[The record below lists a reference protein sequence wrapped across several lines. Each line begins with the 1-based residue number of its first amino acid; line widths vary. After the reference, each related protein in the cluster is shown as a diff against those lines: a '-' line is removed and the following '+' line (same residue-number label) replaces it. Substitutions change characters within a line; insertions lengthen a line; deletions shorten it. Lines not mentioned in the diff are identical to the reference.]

1 MNFNRKLFV
10 AVAFAFFAFVLFAT
24 SGLMFTNAQKGET
37 PTTKDNTEICIAN
50 DKQGEDGTF
59 TWEGI
64 TFASKK
70 DFAESGLRC
79 GTDHNPAKIA
89 EAEADFAQRKALT
102 PQAEVTGGVINVYF
116 HVVNNGTSVANGN
129 VTTQMINDQISVL
142 NAAYAPWGWSFNLV
156 SVDRTTNSTWFSSC
170 DNSTVEAQMKNALR
184 VGTADDLNIYTCNP
198 AGGLLGWATFPSWY
212 AGNPSD
218 DGVVLL
224 HSSLPG
230 GSAAPYNLGDTGTHE
245 VGHWMGLYHTFQG
258 GCNGNGDFVSDTP
271 AEKSPAFGCPS
282 GRDTCRN
289 KPGLDPITNFMD
301 YTDDSCMF
309 QFTAGQDARMDS
321 QFTTYRFNQ

>member
-1 MNFNRKLFV
+1 MKFNRKLFV
-10 AVAFAFFAFVLFAT
+10 VTSFVLFAFVLFAT
-24 SGLMFTNAQKGET
+24 SGLMFTNAQKSET

-50 DKQGEDGTF
+50 DKQGDEPF
-59 TWEGI
+59 IWEGI

-79 GTDHNPAKIA
+79 GTEHDPEKIKAA
-89 EAEADFAQRKALT
+89 EEDFAQRMLT
-102 PQAEVTGGVINVYF
+102 PQAEVTGGTINVYF
-116 HVVNNGTSVANGN
+116 HVINNGSGAAQGN
-129 VTTQMINDQISVL
+129 ISTQMINDQINVL
-142 NAAYAPWGWSFNLV
+142 NNAFAPWGWSFNLV
-156 SVDRTTNSTWFSSC
+156 SVDRTTNSTWYTGCATSS
-170 DNSTVEAQMKNALR
+170 VETAMKGALHQ
-184 VGTADDLNIYTCNP
+184 GTADDLNIYTCNP
-198 AGGLLGWATFPSWY
+198 SGGILGYATFPSSY
-212 AGNPSD
+212 NSAPSK

-224 HSSLPG
+224 YSSLPG

-258 GCNGNGDFVSDTP
+258 GCNNNGDFVSDTP
-271 AEKSPAFGCPS
+271 AERSAAFGCPS
-282 GRDTCRN
+282 GRDSCRN

-309 QFTAGQDARMDS
+309 QFTTGQDTRMDS